1 MIDIKGY
8 LLASFGGFLGV
19 CEHTKLAIY
28 SRQAWKMQE
37 RNIKRLMRINK
48 TTVYGKK
55 NNFKDVKSVEDYQKI
70 VISTI

>member
-8 LLASFGGFLGV
+8 VLASFGGFLGV

-37 RNIKRLMRINK
+37 RNIKRLMKINK
-48 TTVYGKK
+48 
-55 NNFKDVKSVEDYQKI
+55 
-70 VISTI
+70 STSDCK